1 MAGIGLSKLYI
12 SKYSNSGTTVT
23 YSDGILAAK
32 LVSADI
38 AVDTA
43 DNNDFYADNAIAETD
58 RQFTG
63 GTITVNTDD
72 LSQATAKMLLGLA
85 ESEITGITGIT
96 DTGVKELIYDDDQ
109 NTPYVG
115 IGMIIKKMVNAVI
128 KWRAVILRK
137 AMFDIH
143 ADSAETQG
151 ETINWQ
157 TPELSASFVRDDT
170 AKHAWKSEATFT
182 TEAQAEAYIKARLG
196 ITASAGSGG

>member
-38 AVDTA
+38 NVDTA
-43 DNNDFYADNAIAETD
+43 DNNTFYADNAPAETD

-72 LSQATAKMLLGLA
+72 LSQEASKLLLGMT

-115 IGMIIKKMVNAVI
+115 IGMIVKKMVNAVI

-137 AMFDIH
+137 AMFDIP

-157 TPELSASFVRDDT
+157 TPELSASFMRDDT

-182 TEAQAEAYIKARLG
+182 TEAQAEAYIKARIG
-196 ITASAGSGG
+196 ITAAAGSGG

>member
-12 SKYSNSGTTVT
+12 SKYANSGTTVT
-23 YSDGILAAK
+23 YSDGLLAAK

-43 DNNDFYADNAIAETD
+43 DNNNFYADNAITETD

-72 LSQATAKMLLGLA
+72 LSQAASKLLLGPT

-115 IGMIIKKMVNAVI
+115 IGMIIKKMVNAVV

-137 AMFDIH
+137 AMFDIP

-157 TPELSASFVRDDT
+157 TPELSASFMRDDT
-170 AKHAWKSEATFT
+170 VKHAWKSEATFT